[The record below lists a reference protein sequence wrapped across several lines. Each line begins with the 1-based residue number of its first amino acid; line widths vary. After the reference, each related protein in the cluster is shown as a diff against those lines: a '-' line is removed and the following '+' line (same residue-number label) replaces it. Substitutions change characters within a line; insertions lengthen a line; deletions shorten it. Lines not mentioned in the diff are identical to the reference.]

1 MQPVHSGLAVS
12 MVAVGYVSPVTE
24 SMESSD
30 GLWHLGENALRELR
44 PE

>member
-12 MVAVGYVSPVTE
+12 MVAVGYVSPGTE
-24 SMESSD
+24 SMESS
-30 GLWHLGENALRELR
+30 LGENALRELR